1 MARGPWPT
9 FADVLVAVIATAGAA
24 FLLLLAAFASLIG
37 GRLVAGS
44 VLSALA
50 LSIVAAVWLTR
61 RRRPEAPGPGSWAE
75 SVRRFMVAALAVS
88 AVAAGA
94 AFAATAI
101 AIRPPAQA
109 TVAAALREHRG
120 DFEAL
125 RDMVLEDRLF
135 SVIEGGDTY
144 AREPFTFRTPGELGI
159 PATRVSSYRQ
169 RMKEVQCPR
178 IDVMHDGSVGF
189 SLASWGAANRGWRVS
204 LVWSREKPTPLLP
217 TIDGFRKGQGTS
229 TWESAYSD
237 LGGHWYAAIVW

>member
-1 MARGPWPT
+1 MARRPWPT
-9 FADVLVAVIATAGAA
+9 LANVLVAVIATAGAA
-24 FLLLLAAFASLIG
+24 ILLLLAAFASLIG

-44 VLSALA
+44 VLVALV
-50 LSIVAAVWLTR
+50 LSVVAAVWLT
-61 RRRPEAPGPGSWAE
+61 RRRPEAPGPGSWAD

-125 RDMVLEDRLF
+125 RDMVLEDRLS

-144 AREPFTFRTPGELGI
+144 AREPFIFRTPGELGI

-169 RMKEVQCPR
+169 RMKDVRCPR

-204 LVWSREKPTPLLP
+204 LVWSKEKPTPLLP

-237 LGGHWYAAIVW
+237 LGGGWYAGIVW